1 MTFAVPILREFVAN
15 LLISRAQGGREP
27 SREHLEDDTAEVS
40 SKGSDGLVV
49 FLSFGAPQMLGSK
62 FAVAGE

>member
-1 MTFAVPILREFVAN
+1 LSGFGSVGT
-15 LLISRAQGGREP
+15 LLA
-27 SREHLEDDTAEVS
+27 EHLEDDTAEVS

-49 FLSFGAPQMLGSK
+49 FLSFGAPQMLGSE